1 MAESDGDWLQEDKMA
16 AYAGQHG
23 DTVAGNIIR
32 QLRGGGGG
40 GADTPYTRPFV
51 GMLVPF
57 GRTEGVTSATK

>member
-1 MAESDGDWLQEDKMA
+1 MA

-40 GADTPYTRPFV
+40 GAGSSSRC
-51 GMLVPF
+51 
-57 GRTEGVTSATK
+57 

>member
-1 MAESDGDWLQEDKMA
+1 MA

-32 QLRGGGGG
+32 QLRGGG

-57 GRTEGVTSATK
+57 GRTEGVTLATK

>member
-1 MAESDGDWLQEDKMA
+1 MA

-57 GRTEGVTSATK
+57 GRTEGVTVATK